1 MFLLCLRD
9 YSSLRFRLYDWMI
22 VPMRSM
28 WYREVLLQ
36 CPMDASVLDV
46 CVRTASSLI
55 ANRDV
60 VRSKKLIVTGVDY
73 DAGYVRAA
81 QDNIIKYGLEK
92 QVNIVHSSTLDDTT
106 SRFDVIYFSDSSLT
120 MPKRLDVLKNCCRM
134 LRGSTINGSPCLENG
149 DDGGCVLLFTQ
160 TLEKPT
166 VNLYVLPLVKRLL
179 RFLTTIDFGGTTCE
193 EEFLSVLKHSE
204 LRVVS
209 LRVMNESWFYR
220 QVMVVAK
227 PLK

>member
-1 MFLLCLRD
+1 MTA
-9 YSSLRFRLYDWMI
+9 
-22 VPMRSM
+22 PMRSM

-55 ANRDV
+55 ANRDI
-60 VRSKKLIVTGVDY
+60 VRSKRLIVTGVDY
-73 DAGYVRAA
+73 DAGYARVA

-92 QVNIVHSSTLDDTT
+92 QVNIVHSSILDDTT
-106 SRFDVIYFSDSSLT
+106 SRFDVIYFSDSFLT
-120 MPKRLDVLKNCCRM
+120 MPNRLDVLKNCCRM
-134 LRGSTINGSPCLENG
+134 LRGSTSNGFPCVGNG
-149 DDGGCVLLFTQ
+149 DGGGCVLLFTQ
-160 TLEKPT
+160 KLEKPT
-166 VNLYVLPLVKRLL
+166 LLNLYLLPLVKRLL
-179 RFLTTIDFGGTTCE
+179 RFLTIIDFGGNTYE

-209 LRVMNESWFYR
+209 LRVMNESWFCR

>member
-9 YSSLRFRLYDWMI
+9 YSSLRFLLYDWMI
-22 VPMRSM
+22 APMRSM

-60 VRSKKLIVTGVDY
+60 VRSKKLILTGVDY

-92 QVNIVHSSTLDDTT
+92 QVNIVHSSILDDTT
-106 SRFDVIYFSDSSLT
+106 SRFDVIYFSDSFLT
-120 MPKRLDVLKNCCRM
+120 MPKRLD
-134 LRGSTINGSPCLENG
+134 
-149 DDGGCVLLFTQ
+149 
-160 TLEKPT
+160 
-166 VNLYVLPLVKRLL
+166 
-179 RFLTTIDFGGTTCE
+179 
-193 EEFLSVLKHSE
+193 
-204 LRVVS
+204 
-209 LRVMNESWFYR
+209 
-220 QVMVVAK
+220 
-227 PLK
+227 